1 MNNYLYSFI
10 ISEEM
15 DNLLYCS
22 IINCDPG
29 VIIFTPE
36 TSPTNE
42 FVVLALP
49 IRRTVALDKSIAAED
64 VDT

>member
-1 MNNYLYSFI
+1 
-10 ISEEM
+10 M